1 MVSLLNIKVF
11 SIWQERT
18 VKIMTFS
25 VEGCK
30 YLLRNYKVLTTALYS
45 ENIKE
50 MIFALYSMKNKVSL
64 ESPGGMFPEL
74 QL

>member
-11 SIWQERT
+11 SICQEIT
-18 VKIMTFS
+18 VKIMALS

-30 YLLRNYKVLTTALYS
+30 YLLRNYNVLTTAMYL

-50 MIFALYSMKNKVSL
+50 MIFALHSVKNKVSL
-64 ESPGGMFPEL
+64 ESAGGMFPEL
-74 QL
+74 QI